1 MPVIHVDI
9 LEGRTIAQKRA
20 YIKALTEVSV
30 KHLGCRPE
38 NVAVVLADMPFEPMA
53 GEVSPNLKNWSRKA
67 LPLPNTMPGKPKKQ
81 LTAKNDTDNLPE
93 PGTDT
98 IRS

>member
-38 NVAVVLADMPFEPMA
+38 NVAVVLADMPFEHYGRGGFTKLEELEQEGITVA
-53 GEVSPNLKNWSRKA
+53 EYHAREV
-67 LPLPNTMPGKPKKQ
+67 KKVADSQ
-81 LTAKNDTDNLPE
+81 K
-93 PGTDT
+93 
-98 IRS
+98 